1 MRIVQ
6 ALADYLSKLAM
17 VLAATILIYAVCHIL
32 LETVLRSVFAT
43 STYVLDEFIG
53 FAVMAITF
61 LSLAWTLKSNAM
73 IRVTL
78 LTDVLPDRVFRIL
91 EAIVSTTGCL
101 LVSGLCIFLF
111 RNMAKDWD
119 RGSVSASIAEVP
131 LWIPG
136 LIAFVG
142 ASLLAAQLLLRAIEA
157 IAGCLERST
166 EIGEAL

>member
-1 MRIVQ
+1 MRILQ
-6 ALADYLSKLAM
+6 ALTDYLSKLAM
-17 VLAATILIYAVCHIL
+17 VLAAAILIYAICHIL

-53 FAVMAITF
+53 FAVMSITF

-91 EAIVSTTGCL
+91 EVIVSATGCM
-101 LVSGLCIFLF
+101 LVSGLCVFLF

-119 RGSVSASIAEVP
+119 RGAVSVSIAEVP
-131 LWIPG
+131 LWIPD
-136 LIAFVG
+136 LIAVVG
-142 ASLLAAQLLLRAIEA
+142 ACLLAAQLLLRVIEA
-157 IAGCLERST
+157 LAGSLERGVD
-166 EIGEAL
+166 IGEAL

>member
-6 ALADYLSKLAM
+6 VLTDYLSKLAM
-17 VLAATILIYAVCHIL
+17 VLAAVILIYAVCHIL
-32 LETVLRSVFAT
+32 LETVLRSLFAT

-53 FAVMAITF
+53 FAVMSVTF
-61 LSLAWTLKSNAM
+61 LSLAWTLRSNAM

-78 LTDVLPDRVFRIL
+78 LTDVLPDRVFRFL
-91 EAIVSTTGCL
+91 EVFVSTAACI
-101 LVSGLCIFLF
+101 LVSGICVFLF
-111 RNMAKDWD
+111 RNMAKDWE
-119 RGSVSASIAEVP
+119 RGAVSASIAEVP

-142 ASLLAAQLLLRAIEA
+142 ACLLAAQLLLRAIA
-157 IAGCLERST
+157 ALTGSLERIT